1 MGRPYGLLRAGFPYV
16 KTLGMYRITNFPV
29 GLALGQERRLH
40 VLCRQ
45 DKAFAGVMD
54 AVRTYSLADDEPGN
68 TFGPLGD
75 AEGQFRWPVAI
86 AADSAERLY
95 ISDEALDRISVFEH
109 EGELVRCW
117 GTPGSGPGEFRR
129 PAGLAFDADENL
141 LVVDSMNHRVQRYSK
156 DGEFIDGW
164 GGHGDGEGEF
174 DLPWGIAVDELG
186 DVYVADWRNDRV
198 QKFTAEGQFILAFGR
213 SGRGDGEFQRP
224 SGVAVDRDGD
234 IYVCDRG
241 NNRIQQ
247 FNEETRYI
255 DKMLGA
261 ATLSKEAREYMLAQ
275 AGPNRI
281 RDMARVEEER
291 LLRQPQ
297 SIAIDDDGCLYI
309 ADTDSYRVQVYQ
321 KEVIRLE
328 PHQMAPPMRS
338 VTLLSE

>member
-1 MGRPYGLLRAGFPYV
+1 
-16 KTLGMYRITNFPV
+16 
-29 GLALGQERRLH
+29 
-40 VLCRQ
+40 
-45 DKAFAGVMD
+45 
-54 AVRTYSLADDEPGN
+54 
-68 TFGPLGD
+68 
-75 AEGQFRWPVAI
+75 
-86 AADSAERLY
+86 
-95 ISDEALDRISVFEH
+95 
-109 EGELVRCW
+109 
-117 GTPGSGPGEFRR
+117 
-129 PAGLAFDADENL
+129 
-141 LVVDSMNHRVQRYSK
+141 MNHRVQRYTK

-164 GGHGDGEGEF
+164 GSHGDGEGQF
-174 DLPWGIAVDELG
+174 DMPWGITVDELG

-198 QKFTAEGQFILAFGR
+198 QKFTRRGRVHPRLRPLREGRRRVQTA
-213 SGRGDGEFQRP
+213 RP
-224 SGVAVDRDGD
+224 GVAVDRDGD

-241 NNRIQQ
+241 NNRVQQ

-297 SIAIDDDGCLYI
+297 SITIDDEGRLYI
-309 ADTDSYRVQVYQ
+309 GDTDSYRVQVYQ